1 MREMR
6 ERQLLV
12 LPGDDDVGR
21 FLAALEDAR
30 KRTLA
35 LIEGLSDAEL
45 DRGEP
50 NTIGS
55 VLYHVAAIE
64 ADWLFDDA
72 CGKPEEIPMEFFPV
86 EVREESGV
94 LSPVRGVALSEHLS
108 RLATIR
114 RELIERI
121 GSLDSHA
128 FHRPN
133 ARVAYD
139 VSPAYVLHHL
149 MQHEAE
155 HRAEIGRALG
165 K

>member
-1 MREMR
+1 MSD
-6 ERQLLV
+6 RQLLV
-12 LPGDDDVGR
+12 LPGDDVGR
-21 FLAALEDAR
+21 FVAALEDTR

-35 LIEGLSDAEL
+35 LIEGLSETDL

-55 VLYHVAAIE
+55 VLYHLAAIE
-64 ADWLFDDA
+64 ADWLFDDV
-72 CGKPEEIPMEFFPV
+72 CGKPEEIPMELFPV
-86 EVREESGV
+86 EVREENGV
-94 LSPVRGVALSEHLS
+94 LTTVRGVALSEHLS

-114 RELIERI
+114 RALIERI
-121 GSLDSHA
+121 SSLDSNA

-133 ARVAYD
+133 VRADYD

-155 HRAEIGRALG
+155 HRAEIGRALR